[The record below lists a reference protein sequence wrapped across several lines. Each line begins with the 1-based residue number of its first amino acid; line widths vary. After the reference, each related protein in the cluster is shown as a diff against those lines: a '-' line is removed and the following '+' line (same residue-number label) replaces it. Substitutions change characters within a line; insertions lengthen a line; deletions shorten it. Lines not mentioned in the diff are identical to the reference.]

1 MLTRKTVGIIGAG
14 LAGAACARALAAAGF
29 SPTVYESADQHA
41 AGASGNSIGLLHK
54 LYSKDHNLASQWV
67 EHGIATTL
75 RWISELSQFS
85 SRPLAGQCGV
95 LQLDAQ
101 ANELILWDPKGAW
114 VRPPEFVGACLSQAR
129 ALGAEVHFGVR
140 AESIVENKS
149 EGTVELFLKDQD
161 GKIFKKNF
169 DAVIV
174 CAAGELSRLLPD
186 AMLSLNSI
194 RGTISSY
201 RLPQNKSLPCVVCA
215 AGYVTPLIDGEMV
228 VGASYERLAEQT
240 AIDSEIDSALE
251 SALDSEPGDELS
263 NLDRLRIISPE
274 LARDCEHLT
283 PVQRTS
289 LRCATLDRMPHVG
302 RVLDTEARLTPN
314 ISQIHQMPRSSGLW
328 VLGGLGSRGLS
339 SAPLGA
345 EIITAAL
352 SGGPP
357 PVAKKLLQ
365 AVDPVR
371 FALRRHQ
378 RRKIS

>member
-29 SPTVYESADQHA
+29 LPTVFESAHQHA
-41 AGASGNSIGLLHK
+41 AGASGNPIGILHK

-67 EHGIATTL
+67 AHGVATTL
-75 RWISELSQFS
+75 RWISELGQFS
-85 SRPLAGQCGV
+85 SWPLAGQCGV

-101 ANELILWDPKGAW
+101 ANELILWDPQGGW
-114 VRPPEFVGACLSQAR
+114 VRPPEFVKACLSQAR
-129 ALGAEVHFGVR
+129 AIGAEVHFGVR
-140 AESIVENKS
+140 AKYIRDDQSTD
-149 EGTVELFLKDQD
+149 TVELTLEDQE
-161 GKIFKKNF
+161 GTNFKKMF

-174 CAAGELSRLLPD
+174 CAATELSRLLPD

-201 RLPQNKSLPCVVCA
+201 RLPRGQSLPCVVCA
-215 AGYVTPLIDGEMV
+215 AGYVTPSIDGEMV
-228 VGASYERLAEQT
+228 VGASYERLADCDL
-240 AIDSEIDSALE
+240 AA
-251 SALDSEPGDELS
+251 AEPGDELS
-263 NLDRLRIISPE
+263 NLDRLRIIAPA
-274 LARDCEHLT
+274 LARDCERLT
-283 PVQRTS
+283 PQERTS

-302 RVLDTEARLTPN
+302 RVLDAQARLTPN
-314 ISQIHQMPRSSGLW
+314 MSQMHHMPRSSRLW

-345 EIITAAL
+345 EIIAAAL
-352 SGGPP
+352 SGAPP
-357 PVAKKLLQ
+357 PVAKRLLQ